1 MLKDLVLKTRS
12 YRRFNQNV
20 QVDRETLVELI
31 DLARQTASGSNAQPL
46 KYYLSCSSEQN
57 ALIFSCLK
65 WAAYLTD
72 WEGPEEGEKPAAY
85 IVILGDKN
93 IRQTAGYDPG
103 IAAQTIMLGA
113 SEKGLGG
120 CIIASIQRDQL
131 RQNLDIPEHLDF
143 LLVLALG
150 KPNETVVIETVSP
163 DGKIEYWRDEQ
174 GIHHVPKRTLE
185 ELIISKG

>member
-113 SEKGLGG
+113 SENGLGG